1 MLKGHQLLISTYTL
15 PGVLTMIGPTARMRP
30 LLLDSPHS
38 GTDYP
43 ADFAPAVD
51 RDTLLN
57 AVDTAVDDLFG
68 DGPKLGA
75 ALLKAH
81 FPRTYIDPNRAA
93 DDIDARLID
102 GRWPSL
108 LAPTEKTRRGIG
120 LIRRTIGEDERALY
134 DRRLGVGEVQA
145 RIRRYHAPY
154 HRALGEAVDLLAA
167 HFGTVY
173 HLNCHSMS
181 SRSRQG
187 VLRRPDIILGD
198 RDGTT
203 CEAGF
208 TSYAA
213 EVLRGFG
220 YRVRTNHI
228 FKGVE
233 LVRAFSDPAADRHS
247 LQIEINKALYIDE
260 ETRRPSPAYAS
271 VQADLAQL
279 TDRLAAYAEERARG
293 RTGMA

>member
-1 MLKGHQLLISTYTL
+1 MIPTFTL
-15 PGVLTMIGPTARMRP
+15 PGVLTMTGPSGPARP

-43 ADFAPAVD
+43 VDFGAAVD
-51 RDTLLN
+51 REVLLD
-57 AVDTAVDDLFG
+57 AVDTAVDKLFG
-68 DGPKLGA
+68 AGPKLGA

-102 GRWPSL
+102 GCWPGP

-120 LIRRTIGEDERALY
+120 LIRRIIGEDDRALY
-134 DRRLGVGEVQA
+134 DRRLGVEEVQA

-154 HRALGEAVDLLAA
+154 HRALGEAVDRLAA
-167 HFGTVY
+167 HFGAVY
-173 HLNCHSMS
+173 HLNCHSMGS
-181 SRSRQG
+181 HGREDG
-187 VLRRPDIILGD
+187 IRRPDMVLGD
-198 RDGTT
+198 RDGAT

-208 TSYAA
+208 TACAA
-213 EVLRGFG
+213 DVLRNLG

-233 LVRAFSDPAADRHS
+233 LVRAFSAPEAGRHS
-247 LQIEINKALYIDE
+247 LQIEINKALYIE
-260 ETRRPSPAYAS
+260 EATRRPSPDFAAL
-271 VQADLAQL
+271 QADLATL
-279 TDRLAAYAEERARG
+279 IDRLAAYAEERANGAG
-293 RTGMA
+293 RDVA

>member
-1 MLKGHQLLISTYTL
+1 MPKGRRLLIPTYTL
-15 PGVLTMIGPTARMRP
+15 PGVLTMTGPTAPARP

-43 ADFAPAVD
+43 ADFDAAVD
-51 RDTLLN
+51 RDTLLD

-68 DGPKLGA
+68 DAPKLGV

-93 DDIDARLID
+93 DDIDTHLID
-102 GRWPSL
+102 GRWPGP

-120 LIRRTIGEDERALY
+120 LIRRRIGEDDRELY
-134 DRRLGVGEVQA
+134 QRQLRVEEVQA

-154 HRALGEAVDLLAA
+154 HRALGEAVDQLAT
-167 HFGTVY
+167 HFGAVY
-173 HLNCHSMS
+173 HLNCHSMGS
-181 SRSRQG
+181 HGREDRS
-187 VLRRPDIILGD
+187 RRPDMVLGD

-208 TSYAA
+208 TALAA

-233 LVRAFSDPAADRHS
+233 LVRAFSAPRAGRHS
-247 LQIEINKALYIDE
+247 LQVEINKALYIDE
-260 ETRRPSPAYAS
+260 ATRRPGPDFTS

-279 TDRLAAYAEERARG
+279 TDRLAAYAEERAAG
-293 RTGMA
+293 RDMA